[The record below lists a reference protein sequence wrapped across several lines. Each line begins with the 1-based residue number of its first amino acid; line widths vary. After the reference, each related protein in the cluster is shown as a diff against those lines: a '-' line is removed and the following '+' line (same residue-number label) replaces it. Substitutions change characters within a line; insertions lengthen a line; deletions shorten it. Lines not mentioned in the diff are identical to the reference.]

1 MSDGDEQYPERERR
15 AQSASAPH
23 GVDPVAD
30 ARGTDPTRRI
40 APGADACGTDRPG
53 ADARGADP
61 DPGRIVEEATP

>member
-1 MSDGDEQYPERERR
+1 MSNGDEQYPERERR

-40 APGADACGTDRPG
+40 ALSADS
-53 ADARGADP
+53 RGADS